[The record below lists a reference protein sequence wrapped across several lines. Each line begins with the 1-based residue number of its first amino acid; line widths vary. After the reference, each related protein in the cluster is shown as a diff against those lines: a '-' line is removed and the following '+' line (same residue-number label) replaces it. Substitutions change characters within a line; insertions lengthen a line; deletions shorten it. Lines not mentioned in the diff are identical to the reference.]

1 MAVFLRQNPTSPNV
15 AYTKLLYVVEGSTSI
30 NQPQHKFVCKITDTQ
45 GNTTYLRQQ
54 ANNAN
59 SAVFDVS
66 IPVRGWLKP
75 DNLFDDYGKTFAFTS
90 SADDSDFN
98 SYDRITVAFGEEY
111 GTSIS
116 SSVTMYDGKGNV
128 GQPAVSA
135 SNNGAI
141 QVFRGTKQGSGPWNI
156 AYFQPTPLVTASA
169 LPVSSSLSGSI
180 NSYLYETGGSL
191 SSSFADTNL
200 LITSSVTESRLQ
212 TTNISAS
219 MPFDQG
225 DQLIHVEVYSTAL
238 SSSNFTYQLSIADLT
253 TNQTIYSVSG
263 VTGSAGP
270 GTKVLI
276 SHDFTASLDHLYGVN
291 AGGAFTGSWVIPTI
305 TPFYSASN
313 NEVYRNTTYPLFP
326 GNYINSGSE
335 SANGFEIISNT
346 ASQAVYGDVL
356 EAYPTSQSFVANL
369 PSNIGP
375 PNLHEP
381 RVQSWN
387 FNMSKGEIGWL
398 DDLTLS
404 NYPQAFGDNV
414 DPGAGQPAVVVNDDQ
429 LKTKAYRPI
438 AQGDYAWLS
447 WFNYS
452 GSLANPTVDP
462 LIGKVYL
469 ALSSYTSSND
479 VGLGVG
485 SVTFSTASYSVN
497 NIQTPPLFASS
508 GSNSADVP
516 LCTIPI
522 GPANIRTIVT
532 GSLNLSTWGNN
543 ETITNRPWNYMSIQF
558 RGYVRNNDGSVGS
571 RDLSKAYYR
580 DEPCEGETRFN
591 FCFINYYGVWDN
603 IAFNTPAVNRNTN
616 IDERVEFTNSETDYG
631 GNTSIYDVYA
641 RGIEQYY
648 LSQDDEFEITTPFIQ
663 DNNSGGPDGAFTKAN
678 FYQELIMSPNV
689 LLQRGSELVPI
700 VITNSEF
707 RYKTNQRAQKGF
719 VVTIR
724 FRYSNKRRSRT

>member
-30 NQPQHKFVCKITDTQ
+30 NRPQHRFVCKVTDTQ

-66 IPVRGWLKP
+66 IPIRGWLEA
-75 DNLFDDYGKTFAFTS
+75 DNLFDDYGKVFAVTS
-90 SADDSDFN
+90 SADDSDHK

-156 AYFQPTPLVTASA
+156 AYFHPARNVTASA

-180 NSYLYETGGSL
+180 NSYLYETGGSP

-200 LITSSVTESRLQ
+200 LITSSVTESRLE
-212 TTNISAS
+212 TTNVSAS

-238 SSSNFTYQLSIADLT
+238 SSSNYTYQLSIADLT

-270 GTKVLI
+270 GTKILI

-335 SANGFEIISNT
+335 SADGFEIISNT

-404 NYPQAFGDNV
+404 NYPQAFGDNIE
-414 DPGAGQPAVVVNDDQ
+414 PGAGSFAVTISDPQ

-438 AQGDYAWLS
+438 ANGDYAWVS

-452 GSLANPTVDP
+452 GSVDDFGAEIAKVNLSIHKVTSPTSSITFGSVNFTT
-462 LIGKVYL
+462 G
-469 ALSSYTSSND
+469 SYT
-479 VGLGVG
+479 L
-485 SVTFSTASYSVN
+485 N
-497 NIQTPPLFASS
+497 NIQAPPLFASS
-508 GSNSADVP
+508 GSNSEDVP

-522 GPANIRTIVT
+522 GPANLRTIVT
-532 GSLNLSTWGNN
+532 GSLNLSPWGLND
-543 ETITNRPWNYMSIQF
+543 WNYMSLKFFGCVQNVDGSYGF
-558 RGYVRNNDGSVGS
+558 RGID
-571 RDLSKAYYR
+571 KAYYR

-591 FCFINYYGVWDN
+591 FCFINYYGVWDHLG
-603 IAFNTPAVNRNTN
+603 FNTPAVNRNTN

-663 DNNSGGPDGAFTKAN
+663 DNNSAGPDGGFTKAN

-689 LLQRGSELVPI
+689 LLQQGSELVPI